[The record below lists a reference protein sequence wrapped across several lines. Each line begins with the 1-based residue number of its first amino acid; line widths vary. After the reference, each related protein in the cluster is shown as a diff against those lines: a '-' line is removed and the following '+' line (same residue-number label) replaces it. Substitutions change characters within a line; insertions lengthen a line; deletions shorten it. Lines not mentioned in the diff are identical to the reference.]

1 MGKLTAKQVIAYS
14 KADPKKY
21 SDGEGLYF
29 CVRKQGS
36 PYWMIRYTTAKGR
49 REATLGQFPLMSLA
63 DARIAAAYFRKEVR
77 DGIDPLLEK
86 QKIELPDIET
96 VDQLFHDWYRTDL
109 SRRLKHPKIP
119 YRVYTKDIS
128 PVIGIKCIAEVTA
141 RDVREVLERIRESNR
156 PTIANDTLMYMKQL
170 FRHAIKLDLT
180 LNNPAAAFT
189 VDDAGG
195 VESSKDRMLS
205 KEEIHYAF
213 SVFHTHINSFG
224 RDNYLAC
231 CLFLV
236 LGVRKSELCEA
247 MWREMD
253 LTTGVW
259 DLPKERSKTGVP
271 ISIPLPR
278 QAIAWF
284 NELQIRACGS
294 PYVFPARRASHRPHM
309 GPDTLN
315 RAISKLFGREPG
327 RKKQPPNKMGKL
339 EHFTV
344 HDLRR
349 TFRSLAASL
358 GIAGNVAERCL
369 NHKLKGVEGIY
380 DRHDYFEE
388 RRIAH
393 QTVADVVEPLVNFE
407 PASQHQTGGH

>member
-278 QAIAWF
+278 
-284 NELQIRACGS
+284 
-294 PYVFPARRASHRPHM
+294 
-309 GPDTLN
+309 
-315 RAISKLFGREPG
+315 
-327 RKKQPPNKMGKL
+327 
-339 EHFTV
+339 
-344 HDLRR
+344 
-349 TFRSLAASL
+349 
-358 GIAGNVAERCL
+358 
-369 NHKLKGVEGIY
+369 
-380 DRHDYFEE
+380 
-388 RRIAH
+388 
-393 QTVADVVEPLVNFE
+393 
-407 PASQHQTGGH
+407 